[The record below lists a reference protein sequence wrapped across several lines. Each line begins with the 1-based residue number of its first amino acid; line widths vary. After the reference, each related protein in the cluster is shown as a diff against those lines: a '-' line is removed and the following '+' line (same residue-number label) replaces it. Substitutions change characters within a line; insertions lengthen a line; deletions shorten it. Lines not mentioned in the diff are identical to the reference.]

1 MVASDDAR
9 SSLNIRLFL
18 NNVPSAFDKL
28 SGSHRAPARQHAS
41 RRDDV
46 SGLKRLSLRR
56 MARAVCALCLLLMSA
71 SVMNAIPLHA
81 YRERVHKAADALDA
95 LRWSVDEDGNE
106 SEAARAARVVETL
119 RQVRQAVMTVE
130 TVEWNK
136 TPVRVDNAWLDQSL
150 ADYEKKSSSD
160 PHRADELLSIEERLY
175 ALDERLAEME
185 GGQASKAAQGRD
197 EEKARLAAILRRD
210 EYNKKVAEESALARL
225 LRSIWKWLDSLFP
238 DAKPVQSNPGSAGS
252 KATQLVVLCLCLSGI
267 AFLLWRFGPRLF
279 TRTIR
284 RRRKRERREARVVL
298 GERLEADQ
306 TASDLFREAESLA
319 REGDLRAAIRKG
331 YIALLCELADR
342 KILSLAQSKT
352 NRDYLRAVQGVE
364 PLHSEM
370 RRLTNVFENHW
381 YGFAPASPN
390 DWTNFR
396 AGYRKAVMSDE

>member
-1 MVASDDAR
+1 
-9 SSLNIRLFL
+9 
-18 NNVPSAFDKL
+18 
-28 SGSHRAPARQHAS
+28 
-41 RRDDV
+41 
-46 SGLKRLSLRR
+46 
-56 MARAVCALCLLLMSA
+56 MSA
-71 SVMNAIPLHA
+71 MPLHA

-95 LRWSVDEDGNE
+95 LRWSADEDE
-106 SEAARAARVVETL
+106 SETARATRVAETL

-150 ADYEKKSSSD
+150 ADYEKMSASD
-160 PHRADELLSIEERLY
+160 PRRADALLSMEERLY
-175 ALDERLAEME
+175 ALDERLAETE
-185 GGQASKAAQGRD
+185 GGQAKEAAQQGKD
-197 EEKARLAAILRRD
+197 EEKGRLAAILRRD

-225 LRSIWKWLDSLFP
+225 WRSFSKWLNSLFP
-238 DAKPVQSNPGSAGS
+238 DAKPDHSNPSSAGS
-252 KATQLVVLCLCLSGI
+252 KVTQLVVLCLCLAGI
-267 AFLLWRFGPRLF
+267 AFLLWRYGPRLF

-284 RRRKRERREARVVL
+284 RRRKRERSKARVVL
-298 GERLEADQ
+298 GETLEADQ
-306 TASDLFREAESLA
+306 TASDLFTEAETLA
-319 REGDLRAAIRKG
+319 RDGDLRAAIRKG

-396 AGYRKAVMSDE
+396 AGYKKAVRSHES

>member
-9 SSLNIRLFL
+9 SPLNSRLFL

-28 SGSHRAPARQHAS
+28 SDSHQAPASNHAS

-56 MARAVCALCLLLMSA
+56 MTRALCALCLLLMSA
-71 SVMNAIPLHA
+71 SLMNAIPLHA

-95 LRWSVDEDGNE
+95 LRWSSDEDE
-106 SEAARAARVVETL
+106 SEAARSARVAETL

-150 ADYEKKSSSD
+150 ADYEKKGSSD

-185 GGQASKAAQGRD
+185 GGQASKAAQGKD

-210 EYNKKVAEESALARL
+210 EYSKKVAEESALARL
-225 LRSIWKWLDSLFP
+225 LRSIWKWLDGLFP
-238 DAKPVQSNPGSAGS
+238 DAKPVQSNPVSGGS
-252 KATQLVVLCLCLSGI
+252 KATQLVALCLCLSGI
-267 AFLLWRFGPRLF
+267 AFFLWRFGPRLF
-279 TRTIR
+279 TRTVR

-306 TASDLFREAESLA
+306 TASDLFKEAERLA

-370 RRLTNVFENHW
+370 RRLTNVFEHHW

-396 AGYRKAVMSDE
+396 AGYEKAVRSHES